1 MNAIDIV
8 IGLVVVLSFFYG
20 MWRGLIME
28 LSGLVGIALGI
39 WGAIHFGHSVED
51 WLGSEY
57 AGEYTGIV
65 SFILLFAVICFVV
78 HFVAAWL
85 SRVVNIG
92 IIGLANRLFGGAFSV
107 IKVLLILSCICY
119 GINYLA
125 AQGIIPLPDDV
136 IQQSRLY
143 PIVSELAPALFS
155 QLDFGS
161 ASLSE
166 VVERQI

>member
-8 IGLVVVLSFFYG
+8 IGLSALLSFVYG

-28 LSGLVGIALGI
+28 LSGLVGIALGL
-39 WGAIHFGHSVED
+39 WGAIHFGHSVEE
-51 WLGSEY
+51 WVGSEY

-65 SFILLFAVICFVV
+65 SFLLLFAVICFVV

-92 IIGLANRLFGGAFSV
+92 IIGTANRLLGGAFAV
-107 IKVLLILSCICY
+107 IKTLLILSCVCY
-119 GINYLA
+119 GLNYLS
-125 AQGIIPLPDDV
+125 AQDIVALPDELM
-136 IQQSRLY
+136 QQSRLY
-143 PIVSELAPALFS
+143 PIVSELAPALFPY
-155 QLDFGS
+155 LDFGA